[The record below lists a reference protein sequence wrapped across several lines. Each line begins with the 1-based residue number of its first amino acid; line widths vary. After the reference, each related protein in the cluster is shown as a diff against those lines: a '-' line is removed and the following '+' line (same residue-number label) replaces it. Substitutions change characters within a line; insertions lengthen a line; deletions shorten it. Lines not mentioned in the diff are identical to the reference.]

1 MADLGNTRIFG
12 DLTVSNK
19 FRVYDLARLDNTTVV
34 WGDRTITAGSG
45 LTGGGSLGG
54 NITISHADTSSQ
66 ISTSNS
72 GRTYIQSITLDD
84 YGHITKISSAT
95 NTDTH
100 VGTVTSI
107 AMTVPTGLSIT
118 GSPITNSGT
127 LALSLTSGY
136 SIPTTTK
143 QGHWDIAYSKAHDSG
158 SDNQTISAGKGMNF
172 TSSNGD
178 VTITLGT
185 PSTLSASSSDSV
197 GTSSH
202 SHKITTTSTGSA
214 STIVQT
220 DTGGNLTAKD
230 TFNYGAVA
238 SMAYNPITKSI
249 DFNFA

>member
-19 FRVYDLARLDNTTVV
+19 LRAYDLARLDNTPVV

-45 LTGGGSLGG
+45 LTGGGSLEGDL
-54 NITISHADTSSQ
+54 TLSHADTSSQ
-66 ISTSNS
+66 ISASNS
-72 GRTYIQSITLDD
+72 GRTYIQSITLDT
-84 YGHITKISSAT
+84 YGHITSISSAT

-118 GSPITNSGT
+118 GSPITSSGT

-143 QGHWDIAYSKAHDSG
+143 QGQWDTAYSLRHSSG
-158 SDNQTISAGKGMNF
+158 SDNQTISSGNGMSF
-172 TSSNGD
+172 TGGSGN

-185 PSTLSASSSDSV
+185 PSTLSASTLDKV
-197 GTSSH
+197 TSTSH
-202 SHKITTTSTGSA
+202 THAITTTSTGSA

-220 DTGGNLTAKD
+220 DTGGNLTTTNSMK
-230 TFNYGAVA
+230 FGAVA
-238 SMAYNPITKSI
+238 SMDYNATTKSF